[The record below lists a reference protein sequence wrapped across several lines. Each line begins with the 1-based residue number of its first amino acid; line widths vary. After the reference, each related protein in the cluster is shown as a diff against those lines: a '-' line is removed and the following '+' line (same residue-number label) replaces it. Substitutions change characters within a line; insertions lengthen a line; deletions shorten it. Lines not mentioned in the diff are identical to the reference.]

1 MPIKGSCH
9 CGQTQFEVSEPPAG
23 VTRCTCSLCAKRGAL
38 WAYYTPAQFRLTS
51 PPENVATYRW
61 GSRTVKHHFC
71 ASCGCGTYSESPDW
85 STGKPDFDNP
95 KVGVNSRLFDDFVLD
110 AVPVT
115 VIDGKNLWCCCKR
128 PLGLRGVKFD
138 RHVESLELECLR
150 RTVLQ
155 IRLGALKDG
164 LRDEYLVG
172 PCDRLGPGRGVDDGT
187 DRRQVAM

>member
-1 MPIKGSCH
+1 MRRDRRAADDFRVNATSCLLLTPCWQQGSVTGLPCRISNGKRTMPIKGSCH
-9 CGQTQFEVSEPPAG
+9 CGQTQFEVNEAPTG

-51 PPENVATYRW
+51 APENVATYLW

-95 KVGVNSRLFDDFVLD
+95 KVGVNARLFDDLDLD

-115 VIDGKNLWCCCKR
+115 VIDGKNLW
-128 PLGLRGVKFD
+128 
-138 RHVESLELECLR
+138 
-150 RTVLQ
+150 
-155 IRLGALKDG
+155 
-164 LRDEYLVG
+164 
-172 PCDRLGPGRGVDDGT
+172 
-187 DRRQVAM
+187 